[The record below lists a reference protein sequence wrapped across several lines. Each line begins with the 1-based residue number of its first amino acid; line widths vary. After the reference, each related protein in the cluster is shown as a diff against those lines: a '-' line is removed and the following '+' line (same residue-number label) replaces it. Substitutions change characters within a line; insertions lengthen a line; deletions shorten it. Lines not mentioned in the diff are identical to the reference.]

1 MLVSALLNVSWS
13 TFHLSGSEV
22 PGASSR
28 DGVLDHTKIL
38 VAGNSLVVQ
47 WLGLW
52 AFAAKDLHSIPGWV
66 TKVLQAVW
74 WSIYILLWNVTFFI
88 GLLDGLILSHLLRP
102 PDQRAGLPPVRQA
115 GIQFSLKTPRLLYWT
130 FQEALVVKNT
140 FANAGDTRD
149 VGLIP
154 GLERSPGRKWQP
166 TPVFLPGKPHGHR
179 SPGATVRRAQRV
191 GWGWACAQAVAR
203 DRTHSLRSV
212 CSKPC

>member
-28 DGVLDHTKIL
+28 DGGLDHTKIL
-38 VAGNSLVVQ
+38 VAKNSLVGQ

-52 AFAAKDLHSIPGWV
+52 AFTAKGLHSIPGWV

-74 WSIYILLWNVTFFI
+74 CSIYILLWNVTFFI
-88 GLLDGLILSHLLRP
+88 GLQDGFILSHLLRP

-140 FANAGDTRD
+140 FANAGDA
-149 VGLIP
+149 GLIP
-154 GLERSPGRKWQP
+154 GLERSPGEGNGNPLQSSCLGNPMDTGAWW
-166 TPVFLPGKPHGHR
+166 
-179 SPGATVRRAQRV
+179 ATVHRAQRV
-191 GWGWACAQAVAR
+191 RWGWACAQAVR
-203 DRTHSLRSV
+203 LDRTHSLQSV